1 MRALFIGL
9 AALALT
15 ACGGSGDD
23 APATDTVDSEA
34 ADAVL
39 DTPPPP
45 APDATGADCGGFAAV
60 QCPSGYYCEQP
71 VGQCLEV
78 MDGAGTCQPK
88 PEICTQD
95 YAPVCG
101 CNGQTYSNA
110 CAAAG
115 AGVSVA
121 AEGECGQVTTE

>member
-23 APATDTVDSEA
+23 ATPPDETASEA
-34 ADAVL
+34 IDAGT

-88 PEICTQD
+88 PEICTQE

-101 CNGQTYSNA
+101 CNGQTFSNA

-121 AEGECGQVTTE
+121 AEGECGQATTE